1 MISRYEIFCKV
12 VEAGSFTR
20 VAGELGYSQSA
31 VSQTIKALE
40 RELGVTLIDR
50 KRDGMALTEDGRQ
63 FWPYLQAIRGAEE
76 GLRQKE
82 REMRGLG
89 SGVIRIGTFTSVS
102 RNLLPRLMKRF
113 KEEHPTVAFI
123 LKQGE
128 YTSIEQW
135 VTEGSV
141 DFGFVDANAVSRVEK
156 QILYRDEMRAVLPQ
170 GHPLASQETLSL
182 RQLAEEPFILLDEG
196 EHSVVRSAFQKAGLV
211 PRIEYEVYDDYSI
224 LAMVRQ
230 GLGVSAMYQLVLSGF
245 EEGLEVRPIR
255 EEVERSVSLAWRNW
269 QTMPLAAR
277 RFAEFILAYSGERSG
292 E

>member
-12 VEAGSFTR
+12 VEAGSFTK

-40 RELGVTLIDR
+40 REVGVTLIDR
-50 KRDGMALTEDGRQ
+50 KRDGVALTEDGRQ

-141 DFGFVDANAVSRVEK
+141 DFGFVDANAVSRVETR
-156 QILYRDEMRAVLPQ
+156 ILYRDEMRAVLPQ

-245 EEGLEVRPIR
+245 EEGLEVRLIR

-292 E
+292 G

>member
-12 VEAGSFTR
+12 VEAGSFTK

-40 RELGVTLIDR
+40 REVGVTLIDR
-50 KRDGMALTEDGRQ
+50 KRDGVTLTEDGRQ

-102 RNLLPRLMKRF
+102 RNLLPWLMKRF
-113 KEEHPTVAFI
+113 KEEHPAVAFV

-141 DFGFVDANAVSRVEK
+141 DFGFVDANAVSRVETR
-156 QILYRDEMRAVLPQ
+156 ILYRDEMRAVLPQ

-245 EEGLEVRPIR
+245 EEGLEVRTIR

>member
-135 VTEGSV
+135 VMEGSV
-141 DFGFVDANAVSRVEK
+141 DFGFVDANAVTRVETR
-156 QILYRDEMRAVLPQ
+156 ILYRDEMRAVLPQ

-245 EEGLEVRPIR
+245 EEGLEVRTIR